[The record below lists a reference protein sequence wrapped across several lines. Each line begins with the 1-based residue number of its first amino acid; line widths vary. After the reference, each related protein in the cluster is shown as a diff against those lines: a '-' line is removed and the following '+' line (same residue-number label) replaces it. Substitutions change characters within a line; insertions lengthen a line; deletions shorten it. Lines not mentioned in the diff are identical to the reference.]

1 MCSFSDQACI
11 WAVNLVSHV
20 ASSLAI
26 LASVASMDFPVI
38 AFAMGRLRFLYVSR
52 YEMMVASSASD
63 LISSLDIS
71 FLKGSDII

>member
-1 MCSFSDQACI
+1 
-11 WAVNLVSHV
+11 
-20 ASSLAI
+20 
-26 LASVASMDFPVI
+26 MDFPVI